1 MSAARTLATARRVLL
16 QLRHD
21 PRTIALMLLVPCVL
35 ETLLRLI
42 YAHHRAAFDQAGAPL
57 LAFFPL
63 TTVFLVTSIALLR
76 ERVTGTLERL
86 LTSPLG
92 RLELLGGYT
101 MSFGLFAAAQA
112 IVVSAVALGPLGLRV
127 QGPVPLPVV
136 LAVCVALLGT
146 GLSLLASAFART
158 EFQVVQF
165 FPLIILPQLLLCGL
179 LVARNRM
186 PSVLHA
192 ISDALPLSYAVDGMH
207 HLSRHVGA
215 GEAVTADIAI
225 VLAFAAGALVL
236 GAATLRRQN
245 DRASPASG
253 EDDLAAGGQ
262 PVELADGDDV
272 LYLWD
277 EVVLGQ
283 TEHVD
288 RCLAGIQTTAGVGD
302 HLDELGDRRDVQFLH
317 LGRELVGDDPGH
329 AREAAGPGR
338 QVEARIADGGDLDV
352 VVLGLVD
359 RIQSEEG
366 EE

>member
-92 RLELLGGYT
+92 RLELLGGYAL
-101 MSFGLFAAAQA
+101 SFGLLAAAQA
-112 IVVSAVALGPLGLRV
+112 IIVCALTLGPLGLRV
-127 QGPVPLPVV
+127 QGPVPLLVV
-136 LAVCVALLGT
+136 LAVCVAVLGT
-146 GLSLLASAFART
+146 GLGLLASAFART

-165 FPLIILPQLLLCGL
+165 FPLVILPQLLLCGL
-179 LVARNRM
+179 LVARDRM

-207 HLSRHVGA
+207 HLSRQAGA
-215 GEAVTADIAI
+215 GGAVSADIAI
-225 VLAFAAGALVL
+225 VVGFAAGALVL
-236 GAATLRRQN
+236 GAATLRRQT
-245 DRASPASG
+245 D
-253 EDDLAAGGQ
+253 
-262 PVELADGDDV
+262 
-272 LYLWD
+272 
-277 EVVLGQ
+277 
-283 TEHVD
+283 
-288 RCLAGIQTTAGVGD
+288 
-302 HLDELGDRRDVQFLH
+302 
-317 LGRELVGDDPGH
+317 
-329 AREAAGPGR
+329 
-338 QVEARIADGGDLDV
+338 
-352 VVLGLVD
+352 
-359 RIQSEEG
+359 
-366 EE
+366 